1 MKPPNE
7 ISRSRDVRS
16 VIVYLGDR
24 LRYGVS
30 IMAPR
35 GLQISSLDQFGDHL
49 TEYLEGGLT
58 DFVHGLKVQAP
69 VG

>member
-7 ISRSRDVRS
+7 ICRSRGVRS
-16 VIVYLGDR
+16 VIVYPTASYVLFHLGDR
-24 LRYGVS
+24 LHYGVS

-49 TEYLEGGLT
+49 TEYLEV
-58 DFVHGLKVQAP
+58 D
-69 VG
+69 